1 MQQPSDPNDKNASLR
16 NKIIGLGE
24 KSVQK
29 SYYPELQKR
38 LSELERF
45 RALLEESTDFFFMLR
60 SPSGEIEDI
69 MLSTCRQ
76 LGYEKDELLGKPF
89 SFFTTTPEKVVR
101 YLEHQ
106 GGDST
111 RFSIMETELIK
122 RPSYLIP
129 VEVVFSK
136 VNFKDSEYTVAIA
149 RDITERKRNEEAI
162 YRLNLGLE
170 QRIAER
176 TKELNQAILELESF
190 SYSISHDLRAPLRSI
205 NGYTTILLSDY
216 AHLLEGEGE
225 HYLERIQN
233 ATVRMSN
240 LIDGLL
246 EISRTNRSSVQISEV
261 DLAKIACQIRD
272 DIQSAEEDREVIW
285 VIPDQLIANVDERL
299 FSTLLENLL
308 RNAWKFTSHHKV
320 AQIEFGAKYEDA
332 ELVYFVKDDGAGFDM
347 DYSDKLF
354 KPFQRLHTNNQFE
367 GTGIG
372 LSIVARI
379 IARHG
384 GKIWVESQIEKG
396 TTFFFTIGENIKE
409 DPV

>member
-1 MQQPSDPNDKNASLR
+1 MQQPPDANEKNESLR

-38 LSELERF
+38 LFELERF
-45 RALLEESTDFFFMLR
+45 RALLEESNDFFFMLR
-60 SPSGEIEDI
+60 SPSGEIDDV
-69 MLSTCRQ
+69 MMSTCRQ
-76 LGYEKDELLGKPF
+76 LGYDRQTMLGKPF
-89 SFFTTTPEKVVR
+89 SFFTTTPEKVNH
-101 YLEHQ
+101 YLAHQ
-106 GGDST
+106 SSGST
-111 RFSIMETELIK
+111 RFNIMETELIK
-122 RPSYLIP
+122 QPSYLIP

-136 VNFKDSEYTVAIA
+136 VNFKEIEYFIAIA
-149 RDITERKRNEEAI
+149 RDISDRKRNEDAI

-205 NGYTTILLSDY
+205 NGYTTILMEDY

-225 HYLERIQN
+225 HYLERIQS
-233 ATVRMSN
+233 ATVRMSS

-246 EISRTNRSSVQISEV
+246 EISRTNRSAVQISEV
-261 DLAKIACQIRD
+261 DLAKLANQIKDEIVSSEEERD
-272 DIQSAEEDREVIW
+272 VTW
-285 VIPDQLIANVDERL
+285 VIPDQLMVKVDSRL
-299 FSTLLENLL
+299 FRTLLDNLF
-308 RNAWKFTSHHKV
+308 RNAWKFTSHHKT
-320 AQIEFGAKYEDA
+320 ARIELGAMYQNE

-347 DYSDKLF
+347 DYKDKLF
-354 KPFQRLHTNNQFE
+354 KPFQRLHSEAQFE

-379 IARHG
+379 ISRHG
-384 GKIWVESQIEKG
+384 GKIWVESETEKG
-396 TTFFFTIGENIKE
+396 TIFFFTIGEIVKE
-409 DPV
+409 NL